1 MRPLAIKGE
10 LKRVRLQSDNKT
22 VNVNQRLRR
31 FLERVQRRL
40 ASEEAFTLVELT
52 IVLLILGILLTIAV
66 PSYLSFK
73 DRAYKT
79 SAKADVAQLMRSV
92 ISYGADNYPNAPSD
106 PNANPADNGYTG
118 VENLATLAT
127 KYDASISTVV
137 GAPFV
142 INPAGFAASSTDFC
156 VTATSGRWIAV
167 QHGPGG
173 GISVGTLFTP
183 GTCTVS

>member
-1 MRPLAIKGE
+1 M
-10 LKRVRLQSDNKT
+10 RLQPDNST
-22 VNVNQRLRR
+22 VNAAATRIRL
-31 FLERVQRRL
+31 LVERMQRRL
-40 ASEEAFTLVELT
+40 AAEEGFTLVELT

-73 DRAYKT
+73 DRSYKT
-79 SAKADVAQLMRSV
+79 AAKADVAQTMRSV
-92 ISYGADNYPNAPSD
+92 IAYGADNYPNAPND
-106 PNANPADNGYTG
+106 PNANAADTGYS
-118 VENLATLAT
+118 NIDLSTLAT
-127 KYDASISTVV
+127 KYDASISTTV

-142 INPAGFAASSTDFC
+142 INPAGFASSSTDFC
-156 VTATSGRWIAV
+156 LTAVAGRWIAV

>member
-1 MRPLAIKGE
+1 
-10 LKRVRLQSDNKT
+10 VRLHSDNNT
-22 VNVNQRLRR
+22 VNATHRLRR
-31 FLERVQRRL
+31 CLERIQRRL
-40 ASEEAFTLVELT
+40 VAEEAFTLVELT

-79 SAKADVAQLMRSV
+79 AAKADVAQVIRSV
-92 ISYGADNYPNAPSD
+92 ISYGADNYPNAPAD
-106 PNANPADNGYTG
+106 PNADPTDSGYTG
-118 VENLATLAT
+118 VDNLATLAT
-127 KYDASISTVV
+127 KYDASLSTVA
-137 GAPFV
+137 GAPYV

-156 VTATSGRWIAV
+156 VTAAAGRWIAV

>member
-1 MRPLAIKGE
+1 M
-10 LKRVRLQSDNKT
+10 RLQADNNT
-22 VNVNQRLRR
+22 VSINHRLRR
-31 FLERVQRRL
+31 FLERAQKRL

-52 IVLLILGILLTIAV
+52 IVLLIIGILLTIAV

-73 DRAYKT
+73 DRSYKT
-79 SAKADVAQLMRSV
+79 AASADVAQAMRSV
-92 ISYGADNYPNAPSD
+92 ISYGADNYPSAPAD
-106 PNANPADNGYTG
+106 PNADPADNGYTAIS
-118 VENLATLAT
+118 LPILAT
-127 KYDASISTVV
+127 KYDASISTVA

-156 VTATSGRWIAV
+156 LTAVAGRWIAV

-173 GISVGTLFTP
+173 GVSVGTLFTP

>member
-1 MRPLAIKGE
+1 LRPLAYPGE
-10 LKRVRLQSDNKT
+10 LKRVRLKSDNNT
-22 VNVNQRLRR
+22 VSATHRLRLL
-31 FLERVQRRL
+31 LERIQRRL
-40 ASEEAFTLVELT
+40 AEEEAFTLVELT
-52 IVLLILGILLTIAV
+52 IVLLIIGILLTIAV

-79 SAKADVAQLMRSV
+79 AAKADVAQAMRSV
-92 ISYGADNYPNAPSD
+92 ISYGADNYPNAPAD
-106 PNANPADNGYTG
+106 PNADPADSGYTAIDL
-118 VENLATLAT
+118 VTLAT
-127 KYDASISTVV
+127 KYDASLSTVA

-156 VTATSGRWIAV
+156 LTAAAGRWIAV

>member
-1 MRPLAIKGE
+1 
-10 LKRVRLQSDNKT
+10 VRLQSDNNT
-22 VNVNQRLRR
+22 VNAAATRIRL
-31 FLERVQRRL
+31 FVERMQRRL
-40 ASEEAFTLVELT
+40 AAEEGFTLVELT

-73 DRAYKT
+73 DRSYKT
-79 SAKADVAQLMRSV
+79 AAKADVAQTMRSV
-92 ISYGADNYPNAPSD
+92 IAYGADNYPNAPAD
-106 PNANPADNGYTG
+106 PNANTADTGYS
-118 VENLATLAT
+118 NIDLSTLAT
-127 KYDASISTVV
+127 KYDASIPTVV

-156 VTATSGRWIAV
+156 LTAVAGRWIAV

>member
-1 MRPLAIKGE
+1 VSI
-10 LKRVRLQSDNKT
+10 NH
-22 VNVNQRLRR
+22 RLRR
-31 FLERVQRRL
+31 SLECAQKRL

-52 IVLLILGILLTIAV
+52 IVLLIIGILLTIAV

-73 DRAYKT
+73 DRSYKT
-79 SAKADVAQLMRSV
+79 AASADVAQAMRSV
-92 ISYGADNYPNAPSD
+92 ISYGADNYPNAPAD
-106 PNANPADNGYTG
+106 PNADPADSGYTAIS
-118 VENLATLAT
+118 LPILAT
-127 KYDASISTVV
+127 KYDASISTVA

-156 VTATSGRWIAV
+156 LTAVAGRWIAV

-173 GISVGTLFTP
+173 GVSVGTLFTP